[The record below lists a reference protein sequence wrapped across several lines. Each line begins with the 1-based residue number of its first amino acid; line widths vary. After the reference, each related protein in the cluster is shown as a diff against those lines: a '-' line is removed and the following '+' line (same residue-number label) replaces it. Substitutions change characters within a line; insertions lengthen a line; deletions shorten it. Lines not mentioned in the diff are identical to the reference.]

1 MYIKYR
7 PALVLTGTSI
17 PLYLTLLDLSISPS
31 ILWMTRNK
39 SSRTRKETKA
49 NILSKTKNKTQLTKW
64 VCFPPHD
71 LCCIMQISTCACFS
85 LFRLVHTCDI
95 SRSRSTGT
103 ICWCSALLISTT
115 VVHSQNMTGYI
126 FWTELNFL
134 HSLLVHAC
142 TSAHACTYM
151 LVLICLCLY
160 LYLYLYVCTYS
171 LCVLVLV
178 LVLICLCLCLHL
190 YLFFVCVCACTCACA
205 GTYMLVLVLV
215 LVLCVCLYLCL
226 CLHLYL
232 CLHHTCGPAHQQLSS
247 QHNPKM

>member
-1 MYIKYR
+1 MSLLSTSWFVLHYANKHLCLFQFIQAGSHMWHQQKQKHWHHM
-7 PALVLTGTSI
+7 LV
-17 PLYLTLLDLSISPS
+17 
-31 ILWMTRNK
+31 
-39 SSRTRKETKA
+39 
-49 NILSKTKNKTQLTKW
+49 Q
-64 VCFPPHD
+64 CFTNQHNSCSQSEHD
-71 LCCIMQISTCACFS
+71 WI
-85 LFRLVHTCDI
+85 H
-95 SRSRSTGT
+95 
-103 ICWCSALLISTT
+103 
-115 VVHSQNMTGYI
+115 

-160 LYLYLYVCTYS
+160 LYLYLYVCTCS
-171 LCVLVLV
+171 LCVLVLVLV

-190 YLFFVCVCACTCACA
+190 YLFFVCACACTCACA

-232 CLHHTCGPAHQQLSS
+232 CLHHTCGSAHQQLSS